1 MQGSYTF
8 NYLKIYLWHGISIL
22 LNLVSMFIVI
32 PRLTNNASTY
42 GIYVVC
48 ISANI
53 FLVYAD
59 IGFAGAG
66 YKYASEHYAQNR
78 LKEEIEIVGF
88 VGFVLS
94 LFVLLF
100 VIGIAFVA
108 IKPEILFKN
117 LNNPSDLRIASNLL
131 FILAAFSPT
140 IVLQR
145 MLDIIY
151 GARLEQFVQQR
162 IMIVASVLKIL
173 SVLYFFRAAH
183 YEIVGYFLF
192 CQAMTLAAN
201 VFCLVLAR
209 ARYGYAFSVLLR
221 AFRFS
226 KQVFERTRTLA
237 FGSLF
242 ITITWILYYEID
254 AFAIAR
260 LIGVESVAIY
270 AVGFTILSFL
280 RTGLGVLYSPFNA
293 RFNHFMAL
301 KDLDGLRIMYLDV
314 LTLTLPLVVF
324 PIVSLILLMK
334 PFVNALAGNR
344 YEQSVLVARL
354 LILGFVGAFITNPT
368 SVLIVA
374 QERMRAIYITS
385 AILPVVYWTGILLTI
400 RYFGVNSFALFKCVT
415 LFVGGL
421 MSFAIAI
428 RFMEIQVGNFFR
440 SVIGPAL
447 VPLAVLILSL
457 AYVGQF
463 LRLEKKPLHVLFVV
477 LVGGIASAIATGLY
491 YLFSR
496 KFRSYTHGF
505 LRRCFA
511 Y

>member
-8 NYLKIYLWHGISIL
+8 NYLKIYLWQGISIL

-32 PRLTNNASTY
+32 PRLTNNAATY

-66 YKYASEHYAQNR
+66 YKYASERYAQKS

-94 LFVLLF
+94 LFVMVF
-100 VIGIAFVA
+100 IAGVAMVA
-108 IKPEILFKN
+108 IKPELLFRN
-117 LNNPSDLRIASNLL
+117 LNNSLDLRTASNLL
-131 FILAAFSPT
+131 LILALFSPT

-151 GARLEQFVQQR
+151 GARLEQFIQQR

-173 SVLYFFRAAH
+173 SVLYFFRASH
-183 YEIVGYFLF
+183 YEVVGYFLF
-192 CQAMTLAAN
+192 CQATTFAAN
-201 VFCLVLAR
+201 ALCLFVAR
-209 ARYGYAFSVLLR
+209 ARYGYAFSALLR

-226 KQVFERTRTLA
+226 RHVFEATRKLA

-242 ITITWILYYEID
+242 ITVTWILYYELD

-260 LIGVESVAIY
+260 LIGIEAVAIY
-270 AVGFTILSFL
+270 AVGFTLLSFF
-280 RTGLGVLYSPFNA
+280 RTGFGVLYSPFNA
-293 RFNHFMAL
+293 RFNHFTGL
-301 KDLDGLRIMYLDV
+301 KDLAGLRAIYLNV
-314 LTLTLPLVVF
+314 VTLTLPLVVF

-334 PFVNALAGNR
+334 PFVNSLAGNR

-354 LILGFVGAFITNPT
+354 LILGFVASFITNPT
-368 SVLIVA
+368 SMLIVA

-385 AILPVVYWTGILLTI
+385 AILPLIYWIGIFLTI
-400 RYFGVNSFALFKCVT
+400 RDLGVNSFALFKSVT
-415 LFVGGL
+415 MFVGGVV
-421 MSFAIAI
+421 SFVITAKFMNI
-428 RFMEIQVGNFFR
+428 RTGDFLK

-447 VPLAVLILSL
+447 VPLCVLMLFL
-457 AYVGQF
+457 TYVGQF
-463 LRLEKKPLHVLFVV
+463 LPQEKNPLNVLIVV
-477 LVGGIASAIATGLY
+477 GVGGLASAIALGFY

-496 KFRSYTHGF
+496 NFRSYTHGV
-505 LRRCFA
+505 LRKCFA

>member
-32 PRLTNNASTY
+32 PHLTNNPSTY

-66 YKYASEHYAQNR
+66 YKYASEHYAQKN

-94 LFVLLF
+94 LFVVLFIAGVVIVAMKPELLF
-100 VIGIAFVA
+100 R
-108 IKPEILFKN
+108 N
-117 LNNPSDLRIASNLL
+117 LNSPGDLQIASDLLL
-131 FILAAFSPT
+131 ILALFSPT

-151 GARLEQFVQQR
+151 GARLEQFIQQR
-162 IMIVASVLKIL
+162 IMTVASVLKIL
-173 SVLYFFRAAH
+173 SVLYFFRASH
-183 YEIVGYFLF
+183 YQIVGYFVF
-192 CQAMTLAAN
+192 CQATTFAAN
-201 VFCLVLAR
+201 ALCLFIAR
-209 ARYGYAFSVLLR
+209 ARYGYAFSALLG

-226 KQVFERTRTLA
+226 KHVFERTRKLA

-242 ITITWILYYEID
+242 ITVTWILYYELD

-260 LIGVESVAIY
+260 LIGVEGVAIY
-270 AVGFTILSFL
+270 AVGFTILSFF
-280 RTGLGVLYSPFNA
+280 RTGLGVLYSPFTA
-293 RFNHFMAL
+293 RFNHFTGL
-301 KDLDGLRIMYLDV
+301 KDLTGLRKIYLNV
-314 LTLTLPLVVF
+314 VTLTLPLVVF

-334 PFVNALAGNR
+334 PFVNSLAGNR

-354 LILGFVGAFITNPT
+354 LILGFVASFINNPT
-368 SVLIVA
+368 SLLIIA
-374 QERMRAIYITS
+374 QERMRAIYISS
-385 AILPVVYWTGILLTI
+385 AILPIIYWSGIFFTL
-400 RYFGVNSFALFKCVT
+400 RYLGVNSFALFKSIT
-415 LFVGGL
+415 MLVGGL
-421 MSFAIAI
+421 VSFVITV
-428 RFMEIQVGNFFR
+428 RFMDIRIGDFLK

-447 VPLAVLILSL
+447 VPLCVLMLFL
-457 AYVGQF
+457 MYAGQF
-463 LRLEKKPLHVLFVV
+463 LPLGKRPVNVLIVV
-477 LVGGIASAIATGLY
+477 TVGGMASAIALGFY

-496 KFRSYTHGF
+496 SFRSYTHGV
-505 LRRCFA
+505 LRKCFA
-511 Y
+511 

>member
-66 YKYASEHYAQNR
+66 YKYASERYAQNS
-78 LKEEIEIVGF
+78 LKGEIEIVGF

-94 LFVLLF
+94 LFVMVF
-100 VIGIAFVA
+100 VVVVSFMAS
-108 IKPEILFKN
+108 KPQILFKN
-117 LNNPSDLRIASNLL
+117 LEDPVSLHVASSLL

-151 GARLEQFVQQR
+151 GARLEQYIQQR

-173 SVLYFFRAAH
+173 SVLYFFRASH

-192 CQAMTLAAN
+192 CQAITFAAN
-201 VFCLVLAR
+201 ILCLFLAR
-209 ARYGYAFSVLLR
+209 VRYGYAFSELLR

-226 KQVFERTRTLA
+226 KPIFARTRTLA

-242 ITITWILYYEID
+242 ITVTWILYYELD

-260 LIGVESVAIY
+260 FLGVDSVAIY
-270 AVGFTILSFL
+270 AVGFTILSFF
-280 RTGLGVLYSPFNA
+280 RTGFGVLYSPFNA
-293 RFNHFMAL
+293 RFNHFIGL
-301 KDLDGLRIMYLDV
+301 KDLAGLRAIYLNV
-314 LTLTLPLVVF
+314 LTLSLPLVVF
-324 PIVSLILLMK
+324 PIVSLVLLMR
-334 PFVNALAGNR
+334 PFVNSLAGNR
-344 YEQSVLVARL
+344 YEQSVLVTRL
-354 LILGFVGAFITNPT
+354 LVLGFVTGFISNPT

-385 AILPVVYWTGILLTI
+385 AILPIIYWSGILLTI
-400 RYFGVNSFALFKCVT
+400 RHLGVSSFALFKCVT
-415 LFVGGL
+415 LVVGGL
-421 MSFAIAI
+421 VSFGIAL
-428 RFMEIQVGNFFR
+428 RFMDIRLGEFLKT
-440 SVIGPAL
+440 VIAPAL
-447 VPLAVLILSL
+447 VPLAVLILFL
-457 AYVGQF
+457 AYVSQF
-463 LRLEKKPLHVLFVV
+463 LPLQKSPLNVLLVG
-477 LVGGIASAIATGLY
+477 LVGGIASAIALGFY
-491 YLFSR
+491 YLFST
-496 KFRSYTHGF
+496 KFRSYTHGV
-505 LRRCFA
+505 LRKCLA